1 VSLWTPSEF
10 CEEKRKMARDYRIT
24 VRLTSE
30 EYEEVLRRAEQ
41 LGITKSEFLR
51 LLVLDSIGEQGKL
64 KEEINRA
71 LKKSEEWKN
80 IAGNLGRITNY
91 SNQIAHSLNRLAKRK
106 KISKRDYAE
115 LLDIAE
121 ELKTLVRKVINGSSI

>member
-1 VSLWTPSEF
+1 
-10 CEEKRKMARDYRIT
+10 MARDWRIT
-24 VRLTSE
+24 VRLDEE
-30 EYEEVLRRAEQ
+30 EYREVLKSAER

-51 LLVLDSIGEQGKL
+51 LLVLDSINDKSGV

-91 SNQIAHSLNRLAKRK
+91 ANQIALALNRLAKRK

-121 ELKTLVRKVINGSSI
+121 ELKNLVRKVINGSSI

>member
-1 VSLWTPSEF
+1 VSLWTPSGF
-10 CEEKRKMARDYRIT
+10 CEEKMARDWRIT
-24 VRLTSE
+24 VRLDEE
-30 EYEEVLRRAEQ
+30 EYREVEKKAEQ

-51 LLVLDSIGEQGKL
+51 LLVLDSIGEQGRL

-80 IAGNLGRITNY
+80 IAGNLGRITSY
-91 SNQIAHSLNRLAKRK
+91 ANQIAHSLNKLAKRK

-115 LLDIAE
+115 ILKTAE
-121 ELKTLVRKVINGSSI
+121 ELKTLVRELISGSSI

>member
-1 VSLWTPSEF
+1 MGRE
-10 CEEKRKMARDYRIT
+10 YRIT

-51 LLVLDSIGEQGKL
+51 LLVLNSINDKSGV

-71 LKKSEEWKN
+71 MKKSEEWKN
-80 IAGNLGRITNY
+80 IAGNLGRITSY
-91 SNQIAHSLNRLAKRK
+91 ANQIALALNRLAKRK

>member
-1 VSLWTPSEF
+1 
-10 CEEKRKMARDYRIT
+10 MAREYRIT
-24 VRLTSE
+24 VRLDEE
-30 EYEEVLRRAEQ
+30 EYREVEKKAEQ
-41 LGITKSEFLR
+41 LGVTKSEFLR
-51 LLVLDSIGEQGKL
+51 LLILDFIGDRAGV

-115 LLDIAE
+115 LLDVTE

>member
-1 VSLWTPSEF
+1 
-10 CEEKRKMARDYRIT
+10 MARDWRIT
-24 VRLTSE
+24 VRLDEE
-30 EYEEVLRRAEQ
+30 EYREMLKSAEQ

-71 LKKSEEWKN
+71 LKKSDEWKN

-91 SNQIAHSLNRLAKRK
+91 ANQIALALNRLAKRK

-115 LLDIAE
+115 ILKTAE
-121 ELKTLVRKVINGSSI
+121 ELKTLVRELISGSSV

>member
-1 VSLWTPSEF
+1 
-10 CEEKRKMARDYRIT
+10 MARDYRIT

-115 LLDIAE
+115 ILKTAE
-121 ELKTLVRKVINGSSI
+121 ELKTLVRELISGSSI

>member
-1 VSLWTPSEF
+1 
-10 CEEKRKMARDYRIT
+10 MARDWRIT
-24 VRLTSE
+24 VRLDEE
-30 EYEEVLRRAEQ
+30 EYREVLKSAEQ

-51 LLVLDSIGEQGKL
+51 LLVLDSIGEQGRL

-71 LKKSEEWKN
+71 LKKSDEWKN

-91 SNQIAHSLNRLAKRK
+91 ANQIALALNRLAKRK

-115 LLDIAE
+115 LLDTAE
-121 ELKTLVRKVINGSSI
+121 ELKNLVRKVINGSSI